1 VGDVHLGRT
10 LEQTRVEVEDVT
22 GVRLTSGGAT
32 EQQRHL
38 AVSDGLLG
46 QIVEDDQR
54 VLSIVTEPFTD
65 RSFEALMSVM

>member
-1 VGDVHLGRT
+1 
-10 LEQTRVEVEDVT
+10 VEVEDVT
-22 GVRLTSGGAT
+22 GVSLTSGGTT

-38 AVSDGLLG
+38 AVSNSLLG